1 MSKIAAIHW
10 KMYFEHSALQVCVCI
25 ICCIHC
31 TRFALHWPAGHTAAG
46 HTTTL
51 IVLCSVPLQCVVYP
65 CTLCATVWTVPC
77 TLSAPAVWGS
87 PAARTIPCFPA
98 HFVRLPLRLSP
109 LLHPTYTCCI
119 LREREKMRKKDSQRF
134 ASKLWVPPLNAR
146 KPRFFS

>member
-1 MSKIAAIHW
+1 M
-10 KMYFEHSALQVCVCI
+10 CVY
-25 ICCIHC
+25 H
-31 TRFALHWPAGHTAAG
+31 AG

-51 IVLCSVPLQCVVYP
+51 SAVCSVPLHFVCCSVGSPCTFSALCSVPLQCAVYP

-87 PAARTIPCFPA
+87 PAGRTIPCFPA

-119 LREREKMRKKDSQRF
+119 LREREKMRKKTHKDLLS
-134 ASKLWVPPLNAR
+134 SGSPPLNAR